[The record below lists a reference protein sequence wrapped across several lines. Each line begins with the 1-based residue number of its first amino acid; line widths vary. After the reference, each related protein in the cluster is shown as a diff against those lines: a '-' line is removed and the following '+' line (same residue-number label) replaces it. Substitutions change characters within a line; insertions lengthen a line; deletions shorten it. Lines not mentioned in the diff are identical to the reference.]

1 MRALHLSAMSV
12 SENPE
17 ITNESQ
23 SAPEFSLAQEG
34 QRLHLTASGDWTLA
48 HIAAMDK
55 RLTKSLAPLD
65 YENVTYDFT
74 HVSNLDTAGAY
85 VFARAIRCDE
95 DICYPWDI
103 LGGDPGKRT
112 LMFAAADASMGRPP
126 HQPRQWYDT
135 LTRLGIAS
143 ERFVAEAYDTLAFLG
158 HFLVVLVKLFMRPH
172 TIRWKSVIALIE
184 DVGLNAAPIV
194 MMLSFFIGAVIA
206 YMGSNLLSAVGFQVF
221 MVDLVGL
228 SMLRE
233 LAVIIT
239 AILLA
244 GRSASAFTAKLGAM
258 KMRQEVD
265 AMTVIGLDTYE
276 TLVAPRA
283 IACLIAA
290 PVLTFLAMMSGI
302 GGGMLVAWLGPTD
315 ISPILFF
322 ARMREVIDISHFWVG
337 MVKSPFFAIII
348 AIIGCRQGLAVTG
361 SVDSLGS
368 RTTSSVVQAIFT
380 VITVDAIFAMLFL
393 EMGV

>member
-1 MRALHLSAMSV
+1 MNTA
-12 SENPE
+12 ENPH
-17 ITNESQ
+17 TPDDMSSKPTFALSQ
-23 SAPEFSLAQEG
+23 EAR
-34 QRLHLTASGDWTLA
+34 RLTVTASGPWTLSHVGKLDNDLRGA
-48 HIAAMDK
+48 
-55 RLTKSLAPLD
+55 LAGFD
-65 YENVTYDFT
+65 YDNVTYDLAGVT
-74 HVSNLDTAGAY
+74 GLDTAGAY
-85 VFARAIRCDE
+85 IFARAIRCDE
-95 DICYPWDI
+95 DVCYPWDV
-103 LGGDPGKRT
+103 LGGDKGKQT
-112 LMFAAADASMGRPP
+112 LMRAAADASMGRPAA
-126 HQPRQWYDT
+126 QNRQWFDT
-135 LTRLGIAS
+135 LSRLGES
-143 ERFVAEAYDTLAFLG
+143 TERFVAEGYDTLAFLG
-158 HFLVVLVKLFMRPH
+158 HFLVVLVRLILQPH
-172 TIRWKSVIALIE
+172 RIRWKSVIALVE

-194 MMLSFFIGAVIA
+194 MLLSFFIGAVIA
-206 YMGSNLLSAVGFQVF
+206 YMGSNLLAAVGFQVF
-221 MVDLVGL
+221 MVDLVGF

-302 GGGMLVAWLGPTD
+302 GGGMIVAWLGPTD

>member
-1 MRALHLSAMSV
+1 MSAT
-12 SENPE
+12 ENPE
-17 ITNESQ
+17 T
-23 SAPEFSLAQEG
+23 AQEPTFTLSQEG
-34 QRLHLTASGDWTLA
+34 HRIDLKASGDWTLA
-48 HIAAMDK
+48 NIGPMDK
-55 RLTKSLAPLD
+55 ALGKQLADLD

-74 HVSNLDTAGAY
+74 DVTHLDTAGAY

-103 LGGDPGKRT
+103 RGGDRGKQI
-112 LMFAAADASMGRPP
+112 LMMAAANASLGRPP
-126 HQPRQWYDT
+126 KTRRQWYDT
-135 LTRLGIAS
+135 LSRFGEATMRFIS
-143 ERFVAEAYDTLAFLG
+143 EVIDTLAFLG
-158 HFLVVLVKLFMRPH
+158 QFILVMIKLLAQPQK
-172 TIRWKSVIALIE
+172 IRWKAVVSLVE
-184 DVGLNAAPIV
+184 DIGLDAAPIV

-206 YMGSNLLSAVGFQVF
+206 YMGSNLLSAVGFQIF
-221 MVDLVGL
+221 MVDLVGY

-265 AMTVIGLDTYE
+265 AMTVIGLNTFE

-283 IACLIAA
+283 IACVIAA
-290 PVLTFLAMMSGI
+290 PILTFLAIIAGVVGGI
-302 GGGMLVAWLGPTD
+302 VVAWVGPTD

-322 ARMREVIDISHFWVG
+322 ARMREVIEIRHFWVG
-337 MVKSPFFAIII
+337 MVKSPVFGLLI
-348 AIIGCRQGLAVTG
+348 AVIGCRQGLAVTG
-361 SVDSLGS
+361 SVDSLGA

>member
-1 MRALHLSAMSV
+1 MNAAEKTESTDGDDYAPQFSV
-12 SENPE
+12 SE
-17 ITNESQ
+17 SG
-23 SAPEFSLAQEG
+23 S
-34 QRLHLTASGDWTLA
+34 RLTLVASGPWTLQHVGYLDA
-48 HIAAMDK
+48 ELRA
-55 RLTKSLAPLD
+55 RLDPLD
-65 YENVTYDFT
+65 YEQVTYDFT
-74 HVSNLDTAGAY
+74 DVTDMDTAGAY
-85 VFARAIRCDE
+85 IFARAIRCDG

-103 LGGDPGKRT
+103 RGGTPGRQT
-112 LMFAAADASMGRPP
+112 LMMAAANASLGRPP
-126 HQPRQWYDT
+126 HATRQWYDT
-135 LTRLGIAS
+135 LTRLGAGTV
-143 ERFVAEAYDTLAFLG
+143 RFVEEGLDTLAFLG
-158 HFLVVLVKLFMRPH
+158 RFMIVLVGLLLRPRR
-172 TIRWKSVIALIE
+172 IRWQAVIALVE
-184 DVGLNAAPIV
+184 DIGLNAAPIV
-194 MMLSFFIGAVIA
+194 MLLSFFIGAVIA

-221 MVDLVGL
+221 MVDLVGFA
-228 SMLRE
+228 MLRE

-265 AMTVIGLDTYE
+265 AMTVIGLDTFE

-283 IACLIAA
+283 IACLLSA

-302 GGGMLVAWLGPTD
+302 GGGMLVAWAGPTD

-322 ARMREVIDISHFWVG
+322 ARMREVIDVSHFWVG
-337 MVKSPFFAIII
+337 MVKAPFFAIII

-361 SVDSLGS
+361 SVDSLGG

-380 VITVDAIFAMLFL
+380 VIAVDAVFAMLFL

>member
-1 MRALHLSAMSV
+1 MNV
-12 SENPE
+12 SSKPE
-17 ITNESQ
+17 KTSESEII
-23 SAPEFSLAQEG
+23 PDFSLSQEG
-34 QRLHLTASGDWTLA
+34 HRLTLTASGPWTLDYVRA
-48 HIAAMDK
+48 LDR
-55 RLTKSLAPLD
+55 RLTKALAPLD
-65 YENVTYDFT
+65 YENVTYDFSDVT
-74 HVSNLDTAGAY
+74 NMDTAGAY
-85 VFARAIRCDE
+85 IFARAIRCDE

-103 LGGDPGKRT
+103 KGGDPGKQT
-112 LMFAAADASMGRPP
+112 LMMAAANASMGRPP
-126 HQPRQWYDT
+126 HVPRQWYDT
-135 LTRLGIAS
+135 LTRIGESTEAFLK
-143 ERFVAEAYDTLAFLG
+143 EAYDTLAFLG
-158 HFLVVLVKLFMRPH
+158 HFCVVLLRLITQPH
-172 TIRWKSVIALIE
+172 KIRWKSVVALIE

-206 YMGSNLLSAVGFQVF
+206 YMGADLLATVGIQVF
-221 MVDLVGL
+221 MVDLVGF

-244 GRSASAFTAKLGAM
+244 GRSASSFTAKLGAM

-283 IACLIAA
+283 FACIISM
-290 PVLTFLAMMSGI
+290 PILTFLAMMSGL
-302 GGGMLVAWLGPTD
+302 GGGMLVAWAGPTD
-315 ISPILFF
+315 ISPVLFLT
-322 ARMREVIDISHFWVG
+322 RLREVVEIRHFWIG
-337 MVKSPFFAIII
+337 MVKAPFFAIII

-361 SVDSLGS
+361 SVDSLGA

-380 VITVDAIFAMLFL
+380 VIAVDAVFAMLFL